1 MDGDTMS
8 REGSEWTAA
17 PRPEP
22 ATLEEAKAQIAEL
35 ERQLEQALFEA
46 GVLRLQLDM
55 LSSTDTLTGMPNV
68 NGIAQALEKSAARAE
83 RSGESFGLMAVD
95 IPMMAKFDQNADR
108 EAFEDAVRHAGAM
121 ITACLRRL
129 DTVGRIEDGAFVLVL
144 PMLGPEGVKA
154 VTQRIERL
162 LLQTPFLFGGQP
174 VRLTPAFT
182 VVLSNV
188 DQPNEPHRM
197 LTELFAARVGAK
209 PGTPVTLH
217 TAPVVDPPV
226 ADDGATP

>member
-1 MDGDTMS
+1 
-8 REGSEWTAA
+8 
-17 PRPEP
+17 
-22 ATLEEAKAQIAEL
+22 
-35 ERQLEQALFEA
+35 
-46 GVLRLQLDM
+46 
-55 LSSTDTLTGMPNV
+55 
-68 NGIAQALEKSAARAE
+68 
-83 RSGESFGLMAVD
+83 
-95 IPMMAKFDQNADR
+95 
-108 EAFEDAVRHAGAM
+108 
-121 ITACLRRL
+121 
-129 DTVGRIEDGAFVLVL
+129 VGRIEDGAFVLVL